1 MKKVSAVKRIFR
13 VAQRECGILINTPIY
28 LFCMIIFPIFTVFFF
43 TSMLHSG
50 QPQEMPVGVV
60 DLDNTSTTRALVRR
74 LDAFQTSRVVAH
86 YTNLTEAR
94 QAIQKNKIYAFLYIP
109 KGTTDDLLSSRQP
122 KVSYYYSSVYFTAGA
137 LLMRDLK
144 TITTLGSAAVGQ
156 ATMQARGFT
165 DRQIRTFLQPITIDL
180 HPVGNPW
187 INYNVYLSTFLIP
200 GIILLFVFLISAY
213 SIGTELKFH
222 RSHEL
227 MKLAGGDIYAAMIGK
242 FLPQTLIWLTIFYGY
257 LWYLFGYLNFPH
269 PGGTWLIMLLGLLAV
284 LSSQSF
290 GILIFGLMPSLRM
303 SMSIC
308 SLWGVLS
315 FSTCGAAFPSW
326 PWTSPSSPLPSSSPP
341 PLLHDLPAQRLQW
354 LPHGDRLVQLYGTR
368 YFHRPAPLCHEEYP

>member
-1 MKKVSAVKRIFR
+1 MKQKVSAVKRILR

-227 MKLAGGDIYAAMIGK
+227 MKLAGG
-242 FLPQTLIWLTIFYGY
+242 
-257 LWYLFGYLNFPH
+257 
-269 PGGTWLIMLLGLLAV
+269 V
-284 LSSQSF
+284 S
-290 GILIFGLMPSLRM
+290 MP
-303 SMSIC
+303 
-308 SLWGVLS
+308 
-315 FSTCGAAFPSW
+315 P
-326 PWTSPSSPLPSSSPP
+326 
-341 PLLHDLPAQRLQW
+341 
-354 LPHGDRLVQLYGTR
+354 
-368 YFHRPAPLCHEEYP
+368 

>member
-1 MKKVSAVKRIFR
+1 MKKVSAVKRILR

-94 QAIQKNKIYAFLYIP
+94 QAIQKNNIYAFLYIP

-144 TITTLGSAAVGQ
+144 TSTLCITDEKNFEVMAQKAANGCKGSFVPLSKDDIVEIYRAA
-156 ATMQARGFT
+156 
-165 DRQIRTFLQPITIDL
+165 L
-180 HPVGNPW
+180 
-187 INYNVYLSTFLIP
+187 
-200 GIILLFVFLISAY
+200 
-213 SIGTELKFH
+213 
-222 RSHEL
+222 
-227 MKLAGGDIYAAMIGK
+227 
-242 FLPQTLIWLTIFYGY
+242 
-257 LWYLFGYLNFPH
+257 
-269 PGGTWLIMLLGLLAV
+269 
-284 LSSQSF
+284 
-290 GILIFGLMPSLRM
+290 
-303 SMSIC
+303 
-308 SLWGVLS
+308 
-315 FSTCGAAFPSW
+315 
-326 PWTSPSSPLPSSSPP
+326 
-341 PLLHDLPAQRLQW
+341 
-354 LPHGDRLVQLYGTR
+354 
-368 YFHRPAPLCHEEYP
+368 